1 MGEIGSHPCPSLD
14 QNWTLYPVFL
24 LAPPPALGPA
34 LAGACSRELPPQGHA
49 EALKLYLLT
58 PAFSHPAL

>member
-34 LAGACSRELPPQGHA
+34 LAGACSRELLPAQGFRGMQR
-49 EALKLYLLT
+49 
-58 PAFSHPAL
+58 PSSSIS